1 MSNKEKHR
9 SSDAESA
16 PHTSNQPVKQAS
28 FTAQYQGPLPL
39 PAHLEEFERILPGAA
54 ERILSMVEKQSAHR
68 QEIEKTVIRGDSR
81 RSWIGLFVGGFLA
94 MTCIVGGLLLA
105 SYGEQPAAGTTIATA
120 SVVGLAGVFV
130 YGTHSRR
137 EERQASPIHQD
148 AKR

>member
-1 MSNKEKHR
+1 
-9 SSDAESA
+9 
-16 PHTSNQPVKQAS
+16 
-28 FTAQYQGPLPL
+28 
-39 PAHLEEFERILPGAA
+39 
-54 ERILSMVEKQSAHR
+54 MVEKQSAHR